1 MSTSPPRRR
10 IAVVGSGVA
19 GLTAAWVLHRS
30 DEVTLYEADE
40 RPGGHAH
47 TRDRTGPS
55 GRTVAVDTG
64 FIVHN
69 RRTYPTL
76 LRLFE
81 ELGVET
87 QESEMSMS
95 VRCDESGLE
104 YAGAKKAPG
113 ILAQGVRSLRPRYLR
128 MLVEIKK
135 FHREAKALLASQ
147 SDELTLAEF
156 LDAGRYSAYFR
167 THFMVPVV
175 AAVWSTAPSRS
186 LEYPARYLFSF
197 LDNHGMLTV
206 TGSPTWR
213 TVTGGSRSYVDRVV
227 KELQAIRLATPVTA
241 VRRFDDHVEITAGGT
256 TESYDAVVIATHP
269 HQALALLADPTPTET
284 ELLSA
289 ISYTPN
295 ATVLHD
301 DTSILPEAKNAAA
314 SWNVRITGCQADE
327 DAVLVTYDM
336 NRLQRLDTTDRY
348 LVSLNADGRIDAA
361 KVLERMSYEHP
372 LYTRTS
378 VAAQARLGEISTGR
392 TAYAGAYHG
401 WGFHEDGALSGLRAA
416 QALGGSWETTSQTA
430 PQTAPGT
437 TPGSTP

>member
-1 MSTSPPRRR
+1 LTTDPDLRRGSASGSEQRRR
-10 IAVVGSGVA
+10 IAVIGSGVA
-19 GLTAAWVLHRS
+19 GLTAAWAAHAS
-30 DEVTLYEADE
+30 CDVTLYEADE

-47 TRDRTGPS
+47 TRDVTGPS
-55 GRTVAVDTG
+55 GTTVAVDTG

-76 LRLFE
+76 LRLFA

-95 VRCDESGLE
+95 VRCDGCGLE

-113 ILAQGVRSLRPRYLR
+113 VLAQGARSLRPRYLR

-135 FHREAKALLASQ
+135 FHRSAKALLADGGEEIS
-147 SDELTLAEF
+147 LREF
-156 LDAGRYSAYFR
+156 LDRGRYSAYFR

-175 AAVWSTAPSRS
+175 AAVWSTAPSQA

-206 TGSPTWR
+206 TGSPVWR
-213 TVTGGSRSYVDRVV
+213 TVTGGSRSYVERVV
-227 KELQAIRLATPVTA
+227 KELTSVRLGAAVTGVRRSADRVEVTA
-241 VRRFDDHVEITAGGT
+241 AGV
-256 TESYDAVVIATHP
+256 TESYDAVVVATHP
-269 HQALALLADPTPTET
+269 HQALALLEDATPLET
-284 ELLSA
+284 ELLGA

-301 DTSILPEAKNAAA
+301 DTSILPTAPRAAA
-314 SWNVRITGCQADE
+314 SWNVRISGCDADE

-336 NRLQRLDTTDRY
+336 NRLQRLDTADRY
-348 LVSLNADGRIDAA
+348 LVSLNAAGRIDDAR
-361 KVLERMSYEHP
+361 VLERMSYEHP
-372 LYTRTS
+372 LYTQAS
-378 VAAQARLGEISTGR
+378 VAAQARLGGISTGR
-392 TAYAGAYHG
+392 TAFAGAYHG

-416 QALGGSWETTSQTA
+416 ESLGISW
-430 PQTAPGT
+430 
-437 TPGSTP
+437 